1 MKGKFSYS
9 MKEMNR
15 RLLAIGRPIRKYIAI
30 STIASVLGALSHMGL
45 MGFGALWLLAAA
57 GFCNGTI
64 TYAALT
70 IACAVLI
77 AVCRYLEGL
86 FSHLGAYGILAKMRV
101 HLFDAIDRISPAY
114 MIGRETGDIMNIA
127 VADIETLEYFFAH
140 TIGPMFTV
148 ILLPVTTIALA
159 WFVNPLYALVLIPIY
174 VMISVVLPLGALIAG
189 RGIGMRYREQLGD
202 LKSKILESVYSI
214 RDIQIFGAG
223 NRKMNDVM
231 LANKRVNK
239 AALGLT
245 LHRQTIASFPSFFI
259 YLARILILVCAGYLA
274 LKGIDNPVGTIA
286 ISFAATASLSSS
298 FSLTFVVTS
307 LLEAYGAAERIFKI
321 EDTLPETEEPVHP
334 VTCGEIQTIEFK
346 NVSFTYPGTERKIL
360 EHFNYVIHK
369 GDQIGIAGESGAG
382 KSTLLRLLLRF
393 YAPSEGQILIN
404 GIPLEQISFSEL
416 HKRIAFLEQDTYL
429 FDMTIGENIGIAKP
443 GASIEEIK
451 DAAKQA
457 GIAEFIDTLP
467 EGYDTDMGQMS
478 ARLSGGE
485 RQRIGIARILLRNP
499 DICLMDEPS
508 SALDALHEKELL
520 HTLQT
525 AYAGRTLLLISHRS
539 STLTGCSRI
548 LQAGELKCY
557 RTICK

>member
-30 STIASVLGALSHMGL
+30 STIASVVGALSHMGL

-57 GFCNGTI
+57 GFCDGMI

-70 IACAVLI
+70 ITCAVLI
-77 AVCRYLEGL
+77 ALCRYLEGL

-148 ILLPVTTIALA
+148 ILLPVTTVVLA

-174 VMISVVLPLGALIAG
+174 IMISVVLPLGALIAG

-202 LKSKILESVYSI
+202 LKSRILESVYSI

-223 NRKMNDVM
+223 NRKMEDVM
-231 LANKRVNK
+231 QANSQVNK
-239 AALGLT
+239 AAFGLT
-245 LHRQTIASFPSFFI
+245 LHRQTIASFPNFFI

-274 LKGIDNPVGTIA
+274 SKGIDHPVGTIA
-286 ISFAATASLSSS
+286 ISFTATASLSSS

-321 EDTLPETEEPVHP
+321 EDTLPQTEEPETP
-334 VTCGEIQTIEFK
+334 VVCGEIETIEFK
-346 NVSFTYPGTERKIL
+346 DVTFAYPNTERRIL
-360 EHFNYVIHK
+360 DHFNYVIHK

-404 GIPLEQISFSEL
+404 GIPLNQISFSEL
-416 HKRIAFLEQDTYL
+416 HQRIAFLEQDTYL
-429 FDMTIGENIGIAKP
+429 FDMTIAKNIGIAKP
-443 GASIEEIK
+443 EASMEEIK
-451 DAAKQA
+451 DAARRA

-467 EGYDTDMGQMS
+467 GGYDTDMGQMS

-520 HTLQT
+520 HTLKT
-525 AYAGRTLLLISHRS
+525 AYAGKTLLLISHRG
-539 STLTGCSRI
+539 STLTGCNRI
-548 LQAGELKCY
+548 LRAEDLKN
-557 RTICK
+557 

>member
-30 STIASVLGALSHMGL
+30 STIASVVGALSHMGL

-57 GFCNGTI
+57 GFCDGMI

-70 IACAVLI
+70 ITCAVLI
-77 AVCRYLEGL
+77 ALCRYLEGL

-101 HLFDAIDRISPAY
+101 HLFDSIDRISPAY

-148 ILLPVTTIALA
+148 ILLPVTTVVLA

-174 VMISVVLPLGALIAG
+174 IMISVVLPLGALIAG

-202 LKSKILESVYSI
+202 LKSRILESVYSI

-223 NRKMNDVM
+223 NRKMEDVM
-231 LANKRVNK
+231 QANSQVNK
-239 AALGLT
+239 AAFGLT
-245 LHRQTIASFPSFFI
+245 LHRQTIASFPNFFI

-274 LKGIDNPVGTIA
+274 SKGIDHPVGTIA
-286 ISFAATASLSSS
+286 ISFTATASLSSS

-321 EDTLPETEEPVHP
+321 EDTLPQTEEPETP
-334 VTCGEIQTIEFK
+334 VVCGEIETIEFK
-346 NVSFTYPGTERKIL
+346 DETFAYPNTERRIL
-360 EHFNYVIHK
+360 DHFNYVIHK

-393 YAPSEGQILIN
+393 YVPSEGQILIN
-404 GIPLEQISFSEL
+404 GIPLNQISFSEL
-416 HKRIAFLEQDTYL
+416 HQRIAFLEQDTYL
-429 FDMTIGENIGIAKP
+429 FDMTIAKNIGIAKP
-443 GASIEEIK
+443 EASMEEIK
-451 DAAKQA
+451 DAARRA

-467 EGYDTDMGQMS
+467 DGYDTDMGQMS

-520 HTLQT
+520 HTLKT
-525 AYAGRTLLLISHRS
+525 AYAGKTLLLISHRG
-539 STLTGCSRI
+539 STLTGCNRI
-548 LQAGELKCY
+548 LRAEDLKN
-557 RTICK
+557 

>member
-1 MKGKFSYS
+1 MKRKFSYS

-30 STIASVLGALSHMGL
+30 STIASVVGALSHMGL

-57 GFCNGTI
+57 GFCDGMI

-70 IACAVLI
+70 ITCAVLI
-77 AVCRYLEGL
+77 ALCRYLEGL

-148 ILLPVTTIALA
+148 ILLPITTVVLA

-174 VMISVVLPLGALIAG
+174 IMISVVLPLGALIAG

-202 LKSKILESVYSI
+202 LKSRILESVYSI

-223 NRKMNDVM
+223 NRKMEDVM
-231 LANKRVNK
+231 QANRQVNK
-239 AALGLT
+239 AAFGLT
-245 LHRQTIASFPSFFI
+245 LHRQTIASFPNFFI

-274 LKGIDNPVGTIA
+274 SKGIDHPVGTIA
-286 ISFAATASLSSS
+286 ISFTATASLSSS

-321 EDTLPETEEPVHP
+321 EDTLPQTEEPETP
-334 VTCGEIQTIEFK
+334 VVCGEIKTIEFK
-346 NVSFTYPGTERKIL
+346 DVTFAYPNTERRIL
-360 EHFNYVIHK
+360 DHFNYVIHK

-404 GIPLEQISFSEL
+404 GIPLNQISFSEL
-416 HKRIAFLEQDTYL
+416 HQRIAFLEQDTYL
-429 FDMTIGENIGIAKP
+429 FDMTIAKNIGIAKP
-443 GASIEEIK
+443 EASMEEIK
-451 DAAKQA
+451 DAARRA

-467 EGYDTDMGQMS
+467 DGYDTDMGQMS

-520 HTLQT
+520 HTLKT
-525 AYAGRTLLLISHRS
+525 AYAGKTLLLISHRG
-539 STLTGCSRI
+539 STLTGCNRI
-548 LQAGELKCY
+548 LRAEDLKN
-557 RTICK
+557 